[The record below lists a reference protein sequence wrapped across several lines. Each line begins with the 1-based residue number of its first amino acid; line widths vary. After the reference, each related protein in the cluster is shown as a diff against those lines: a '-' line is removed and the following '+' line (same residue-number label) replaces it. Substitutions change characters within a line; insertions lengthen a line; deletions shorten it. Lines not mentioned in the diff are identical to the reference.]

1 MNAMAISNRLSRLRK
16 KAADE
21 GLIPQGGATSTTKGR
36 KSNGVSTKAKGGKK
50 GVTVAEASEWEP
62 FHFTDAVHLRRL

>member
-21 GLIPQGGATSTTKGR
+21 GLIPQGGPATTTKGN
-36 KSNGVSTKAKGGKK
+36 KSNGTSTKAKGGKK
-50 GVTVAEASEWEP
+50 VNNIAEESE
-62 FHFTDAVHLRRL
+62 